1 MRAPERVARIA
12 GYGRGDLLI
21 ALGLSAFLVISLA
34 AAGLLHGRGSLFE
47 AGTGVGVFCCIIA
60 RRAHP
65 QLAADAA
72 AILFALSS
80 LGPVDAI
87 PNGLGDLVAVPVFLL
102 AYSLG
107 TDADQRRSVP
117 PLLLL
122 LAGLQVGNGLTTFH
136 PIFLVLTIGPWALGL
151 VIRSRAV

>member
-1 MRAPERVARIA
+1 MRLTRIA
-12 GYGRGDLLI
+12 GYGGGDLLL

-34 AAGLLHGRGSLFE
+34 ASGALHGRGNLFE
-47 AGTGVGVFCCIIA
+47 VGAAVGLFCCLIP
-60 RRAHP
+60 RRAQP

-72 AILFALSS
+72 AVLFALSA
-80 LGPVDAI
+80 LGSADAI
-87 PNGLGDLVAVPVFLL
+87 PNGLGDLVAVPVCLL

-122 LAGLQVGNGLTTFH
+122 LAGLQLANGLTTFN
-136 PIFLVLTIGPWALGL
+136 PVFLAITLGPWALGL
-151 VIRSRAV
+151 VVRSRYR

>member
-1 MRAPERVARIA
+1 MRAPERVTRIA
-12 GYGRGDLLI
+12 NYGQGDLLV

-34 AAGLLHGRGSLFE
+34 ATGQLHGRGNLLE
-47 AGTGVGVFCCIIA
+47 AGTGVGVFCCLIA

-72 AILFALSS
+72 ATLFALSA

-117 PLLLL
+117 PLLVL
-122 LAGLQVGNGLTTFH
+122 LAGLQVGNGVTTFH
-136 PIFLVLTIGPWALGL
+136 PIFLALTIGPWAFGL
-151 VIRSRAV
+151 AVRSRRV